1 MKTIKFLATAFMFA
15 VATTAS
21 AQFTNTSGAAAA
33 PVNTEGWNSFYVQ
46 YNPTTLDIETTSD
59 RDGRN
64 MDFTGFSVGWNKA
77 FSVSKDIPLFVE
89 AGIGLQY
96 LNYSDEFVDY
106 DYYDDEYYVYDAK
119 INVFS
124 AKIPV
129 SLMYNW
135 QIPNSKFSIA
145 PYAGLYLRANITG
158 KMELS
163 EDYDDVDA
171 DLFDDDDMD
180 GEPWKRVQFGY
191 QIGVNARYNN
201 VFAGISYGGDF
212 SEIAEESKFKSTSI
226 TLGFCF

>member
-21 AQFTNTSGAAAA
+21 AQFTNTSGASSS

-46 YNPTTLDIETTSD
+46 YNPSTLDV
-59 RDGRN
+59 DGEGI
-64 MDFTGFSVGWNKA
+64 DFTGFSVGWNKA

-106 DYYDDEYYVYDAK
+106 DYEYDAK

-158 KMELS
+158 KIEMDG
-163 EDYDDVDA
+163 EDYN
-171 DLFDDDDMD
+171 LFDDDDME
-180 GEPWKRVQFGY
+180 EPWKRVQFGY

>member
-46 YNPTTLDIETTSD
+46 YNPSTLDV
-59 RDGRN
+59 DGEGI
-64 MDFTGFSVGWNKA
+64 DFTGFSVGWNKA
-77 FSVSKDIPLFVE
+77 FPVSKDIPLFVE

-106 DYYDDEYYVYDAK
+106 DYEYDAK

-163 EDYDDVDA
+163 DDYDNVDA